1 MNTPQETGGRKAV
14 ASQGGGWLR
23 QAARLCMGRA
33 MHPVAVADLRHEAPA
48 LPASRGATPLRGA
61 NPADASRSGAL
72 MTAPIIGRRPAV
84 GGHYSRA
91 QSQSVVLRVS
101 PAAILPPVRSTG
113 MRSASFN
120 SGCARHRTKRS
131 TGLRFVIQCAVPLQ
145 RGALTCAPTHGLR
158 GAFFIGGVA
167 AWVCAHAA
175 ILFFGAGVVCPWVS
189 VFHGQLRTEF
199 SGV

>member
-72 MTAPIIGRRPAV
+72 MTAPSLASARQCVAITPAHKV
-84 GGHYSRA
+84 RA
-91 QSQSVVLRVS
+91 LC
-101 PAAILPPVRSTG
+101 
-113 MRSASFN
+113 
-120 SGCARHRTKRS
+120 CA
-131 TGLRFVIQCAVPLQ
+131 
-145 RGALTCAPTHGLR
+145 
-158 GAFFIGGVA
+158 
-167 AWVCAHAA
+167 
-175 ILFFGAGVVCPWVS
+175 
-189 VFHGQLRTEF
+189 
-199 SGV
+199 

>member
-1 MNTPQETGGRKAV
+1 MSSACISS
-14 ASQGGGWLR
+14 ASAGLCLASDEKKSSPSASALIDGCRNSAPKSAKTIFGASIGASFSMSVPMVGEWSPHCR
-23 QAARLCMGRA
+23 NAR
-33 MHPVAVADLRHEAPA
+33 PV
-48 LPASRGATPLRGA
+48 
-61 NPADASRSGAL
+61 
-72 MTAPIIGRRPAV
+72 IGRRPAV

-131 TGLRFVIQCAVPLQ
+131 AGLRFVIQRAVPLQ
-145 RGALTCAPTHGLR
+145 RSALTCALTHGLR

-167 AWVCAHAA
+167 AWVCAHVA
-175 ILFFGAGVVCPWVS
+175 ILFFGLGDVTPCGSLIWGTAGN
-189 VFHGQLRTEF
+189 
-199 SGV
+199 GVAGR